1 MLQKIRAVLTAIFFI
16 STICCTIIIMFLFK
30 KKNRN
35 IRRIWANLQRFIVHF
50 KINTKGYVNE
60 NAKLLIINHQSI
72 LDIVALEAIFNKAQD
87 IAWIAKKE
95 IFDLFFLG
103 QSVKISKMI
112 PVDRGDKRA
121 MVKLL
126 KDVKD
131 RINSGRIVAIFPEGT
146 RGKGDKLL
154 KFKSGAKI
162 IAEKLELIVQ
172 PIVIAN
178 TRHVLDSQNFQVNSG
193 EIFVSFLPVINP
205 KENENWYENMHMA
218 MQKELSNLLEKIE
231 QK

>member
-1 MLQKIRAVLTAIFFI
+1 MFF
-16 STICCTIIIMFLFK
+16 FK
-30 KKNRN
+30 RKNRSV
-35 IRRIWANLQRFIVHF
+35 RRVWANLQRFIVHF
-50 KINTKGYVNE
+50 KIKTKGSVDNR
-60 NAKLLIINHQSI
+60 AKLFIINHQSI
-72 LDIVALEAIFNKAQD
+72 LDIVVLEAIFDKTQD

-126 KDVKD
+126 KDV
-131 RINSGRIVAIFPEGT
+131 RNRVENGRIITIFPEGT
-146 RGKGDKLL
+146 RGKGNKLL

-178 TRHVLDSQNFQVNSG
+178 TRYVFDSKNFQVNNG
-193 EIFVSFLPVINP
+193 EVVVSFLPVINP
-205 KENENWYENMHMA
+205 KESENWYENLHMA
-218 MQKELSNLLEKIE
+218 MQKELDNLLKEIK